1 MSSRARL
8 SIALVVVGGI
18 AVYGLVASHD
28 SGRWAIVAS
37 ALATVLLAAY
47 TARLY
52 GAAVSQL
59 RASMRPLL
67 VEVKPYAPPP
77 ADLSGFWDAKTGRHV
92 YMLRFPGDDDFEAE
106 DWDGRRPYVRDTPGG
121 PLRVSVVL
129 RNVGAGLALMDEGAI
144 IVRRG
149 ERSLPIKEALIRYPR
164 LPAGESTRVNIV
176 TASGGELT
184 DPAAKMISV
193 ELSYS
198 DLSGEFRETA
208 RVALEQRR
216 SRARTANPCGYAW
229 AVSGISYKA
238 SAPET

>member
-1 MSSRARL
+1 
-8 SIALVVVGGI
+8 
-18 AVYGLVASHD
+18 
-28 SGRWAIVAS
+28 
-37 ALATVLLAAY
+37 
-47 TARLY
+47 
-52 GAAVSQL
+52 
-59 RASMRPLL
+59 MRPLL

-77 ADLSGFWDAKTGRHV
+77 ADLSGSWDAKTGRHV

-106 DWDGRRPYVRDTPGG
+106 DWDGRRPYVRDTAGG

-144 IVRRG
+144 IVRHG
-149 ERSLPIKEALIRYPR
+149 ERSLPIRDALIRYPR

-176 TASGGELT
+176 TAPGDDLT
-184 DPAAKMISV
+184 DPAAKISV

-208 RVALEQRR
+208 RVALERRR
-216 SRARTANPCGYAW
+216 SHARTANSGGYAW
-229 AVSGISYKA
+229 AVSSISYKA